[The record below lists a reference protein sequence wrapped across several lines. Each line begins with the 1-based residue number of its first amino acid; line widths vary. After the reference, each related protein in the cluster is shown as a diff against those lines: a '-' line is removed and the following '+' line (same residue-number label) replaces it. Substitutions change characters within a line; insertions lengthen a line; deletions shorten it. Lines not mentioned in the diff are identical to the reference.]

1 MRAMM
6 GMLMTMMSSATT
18 MMKIGS
24 LGGGARVQVR
34 SSALQ
39 LHRDALDCTLDRA
52 SVQATCDVGEKIQ
65 KS

>member
-1 MRAMM
+1 MRAVM
-6 GMLMTMMSSATT
+6 GMLITMMSSATT

-34 SSALQ
+34 SLALQ
-39 LHRDALDCTLDRA
+39 LHRDALDCTVDGA
-52 SVQATCDVGEKIQ
+52 SVQATCDVSEEIK